1 MKNGRRGHLAL
12 MAGLVAGGTL
22 GAGLPPRPAR
32 AQSAGA
38 SPTGTLRVD
47 GPKALPAFS
56 VTDPEGVRREM
67 PFFAGK
73 GVVLNLWATWCPP
86 CVEEMPAL
94 DRLAGLLAGDNIL
107 VIPASSDRNG
117 RAMVEPFYARTG
129 IRNLGIWLDPNSAAT
144 RALGA
149 RGLPT
154 TVLIDRLGR
163 ERARL
168 EGGAAW
174 DGAALLAEVRR
185 RCGDGRPRPRAPRWT
200 GREGAAPQRR
210 LKRIGTTSSIVGSS
224 HSPGSGGKPE
234 TRVGMASASASR
246 SGSPELR
253 ASRAETTVPSRRRAK
268 RTRATPSIRRARA
281 PAG

>member
-1 MKNGRRGHLAL
+1 MKNYGRRGHLAL
-12 MAGLVAGGTL
+12 SAGLFAGGTL

-32 AQSAGA
+32 AQGNGPQGSGNPATGA
-38 SPTGTLRVD
+38 LRLD
-47 GPKALPAFS
+47 GPKPLPAFS
-56 VTDPEGVRREM
+56 LTDPEGVRREM

-94 DRLAGLLAGDNIL
+94 DRLAGLLAADDIL

-129 IRNLGIWLDPNSAAT
+129 VRNLGIWLDPNSAAT

-174 DGAALLAEVRR
+174 DGPALLAEVRR
-185 RCGDGRPRPRAPRWT
+185 LCGDGGGNGRP
-200 GREGAAPQRR
+200 
-210 LKRIGTTSSIVGSS
+210 
-224 HSPGSGGKPE
+224 
-234 TRVGMASASASR
+234 
-246 SGSPELR
+246 
-253 ASRAETTVPSRRRAK
+253 
-268 RTRATPSIRRARA
+268 ATE
-281 PAG
+281 PA